1 MLITSLV
8 MSLNQLLPVA
18 ILLILLQVVAKQS
31 LMKLLGGLILGIGLS
46 FLFVKSAPLMSPLF
60 DYQGLEYAQIGLCIL
75 IFISALYYA
84 IKQATAAFMI
94 AIISVMTLYLSH
106 YIIYLIGFWQSN
118 EAAQSLFI
126 GTFLGLGICSSFSV
140 LLYFLLSAIKQRF
153 GLTPLLVLL
162 ALNSAAKL
170 VVALDLASQ
179 IDLIATT
186 VTVWDLRDIL
196 TENSEFGRVLRALIG
211 YEATPNLT
219 SLLSYVLSSVLFLSA
234 SYFMPKSIT
243 KEKS

>member
-1 MLITSLV
+1 

-31 LMKLLGGLILGIGLS
+31 LMKLLGGLVLGIGLS

-219 SLLSYVLSSVLFLSA
+219 SFLSYVLSSVLFLSA
-234 SYFMPKSIT
+234 SYFIPKSIT

>member
-179 IDLIATT
+179 IDLIPTT

-219 SLLSYVLSSVLFLSA
+219 SFLSYVLSSVLFLSG
-234 SYFMPKSIT
+234 SYFIPKSIT

>member
-1 MLITSLV
+1 

-219 SLLSYVLSSVLFLSA
+219 SFLSYVLSSVLFLSA
-234 SYFMPKSIT
+234 SYFIPKSIT

>member
-31 LMKLLGGLILGIGLS
+31 LMKLLGGLILGVGLS

-179 IDLIATT
+179 IDLIPTT

-219 SLLSYVLSSVLFLSA
+219 SFLSYVLSSVLFLSA
-234 SYFMPKSIT
+234 SYFIPKSIT

>member
-219 SLLSYVLSSVLFLSA
+219 SFLSYVLSSVLFLSG
-234 SYFMPKSIT
+234 SYFIPKSIT

>member
-18 ILLILLQVVAKQS
+18 ILLILLQVIAKQS
-31 LMKLLGGLILGIGLS
+31 LLRLLGMLGLGIGLT
-46 FLFVKSAPLMSPLF
+46 FLFVKSAPIISPWF
-60 DYQGLEYAQIGLCIL
+60 DYQGLEYTQIGLCIL
-75 IFISALYYA
+75 IFFSALHYA
-84 IKQATAAFMI
+84 VKQATAAF
-94 AIISVMTLYLSH
+94 IIVIMSVMTLYLSH

-153 GLTPLLVLL
+153 GLSPILLLL

-179 IDLIATT
+179 IDVIATT
-186 VTVWDLRDIL
+186 ATVWDLRAIL
-196 TENSEFGRVLRALIG
+196 TENSEFGRMLRAFIG

-219 SLLSYVLSSVLFLSA
+219 SVLSYILSSVVFLSVC
-234 SYFMPKSIT
+234 YFIPKSMA
-243 KEKS
+243 KEQS

>member
-1 MLITSLV
+1 

-186 VTVWDLRDIL
+186 LTVWDLRDIL

-219 SLLSYVLSSVLFLSA
+219 SFLSYVLSSVLFLSA
-234 SYFMPKSIT
+234 SYFIPKSIT

>member
-1 MLITSLV
+1 

-75 IFISALYYA
+75 IFISALYYV

-219 SLLSYVLSSVLFLSA
+219 SFLSYVLSSVLFLSA
-234 SYFMPKSIT
+234 SYFIPKSIT

>member
-1 MLITSLV
+1 

-60 DYQGLEYAQIGLCIL
+60 DYKGLEYAQIGLCIL
-75 IFISALYYA
+75 ISISALFYA

-179 IDLIATT
+179 IDLIPTT

-234 SYFMPKSIT
+234 CYFIPKSIT

>member
-46 FLFVKSAPLMSPLF
+46 FLFVKSAPLISPLF

-94 AIISVMTLYLSH
+94 AIMSVMTLYLSH

>member
-75 IFISALYYA
+75 IFISALYYV

-219 SLLSYVLSSVLFLSA
+219 SFLSYVLSSVLFLSA
-234 SYFMPKSIT
+234 SYFIPKSIT

>member
-8 MSLNQLLPVA
+8 MSLNQLLSVA

-219 SLLSYVLSSVLFLSA
+219 SFLSYVLSSVLFLSG
-234 SYFMPKSIT
+234 SYFIPKSIT

>member
-153 GLTPLLVLL
+153 GLTPSLVLL

-219 SLLSYVLSSVLFLSA
+219 SFLSYVLSSVLFLSA
-234 SYFMPKSIT
+234 SYFIPKSIT

>member
-179 IDLIATT
+179 IDLIPTT

-219 SLLSYVLSSVLFLSA
+219 SFLSYVLSSVLFLSA
-234 SYFMPKSIT
+234 SYFIPKSIT

>member
-94 AIISVMTLYLSH
+94 TIISVMTLYLSH

-219 SLLSYVLSSVLFLSA
+219 SFLSYVLSSVLFLSA
-234 SYFMPKSIT
+234 SYFIPKSIT

>member
-75 IFISALYYA
+75 IFISALYYV

-179 IDLIATT
+179 IDLIPTT

-219 SLLSYVLSSVLFLSA
+219 SFLSYVLSSVLFLSA
-234 SYFMPKSIT
+234 SYFIPKSIT

>member
-18 ILLILLQVVAKQS
+18 ILLILLQVIARQGLVKV
-31 LMKLLGGLILGIGLS
+31 LGMLVLGVGLS
-46 FLFVKSAPLMSPLF
+46 FLFVKSAPLISPLF
-60 DYQGLEYAQIGLCIL
+60 DYQGLEYTQIALCVL
-75 IFISALYYA
+75 VFISALYYA
-84 IKQATAAFMI
+84 IKQATPAFMI

-106 YIIYLIGFWQSN
+106 YIIYLIGFWQNN

-140 LLYFLLSAIKQRF
+140 LLYFLLGAIKQRF
-153 GLTPLLVLL
+153 GLIPLLVLL

-186 VTVWDLRDIL
+186 ATVWDLRAIL

-219 SLLSYVLSSVLFLSA
+219 SVLSYVLSSVLFLSVC
-234 SYFMPKSIT
+234 YFIPKSIT
-243 KEKS
+243 KEQS

>member
-1 MLITSLV
+1 

-219 SLLSYVLSSVLFLSA
+219 SFLSYVLSSVLFLSG
-234 SYFMPKSIT
+234 SYFIPKSIT

>member
-46 FLFVKSAPLMSPLF
+46 FLFVKSAPLISPLF

-106 YIIYLIGFWQSN
+106 YIIYLIGFWQNN

-140 LLYFLLSAIKQRF
+140 LLYFLLS
-153 GLTPLLVLL
+153 
-162 ALNSAAKL
+162 
-170 VVALDLASQ
+170 
-179 IDLIATT
+179 
-186 VTVWDLRDIL
+186 
-196 TENSEFGRVLRALIG
+196 
-211 YEATPNLT
+211 
-219 SLLSYVLSSVLFLSA
+219 SY
-234 SYFMPKSIT
+234 
-243 KEKS
+243 

>member
-1 MLITSLV
+1 

-46 FLFVKSAPLMSPLF
+46 FLFVKSAPLISPLF

-94 AIISVMTLYLSH
+94 AIMSVMTLYLSH

>member
-1 MLITSLV
+1 M
-8 MSLNQLLPVA
+8 A

-60 DYQGLEYAQIGLCIL
+60 DYKGLEYAQIGLCIL
-75 IFISALYYA
+75 ISISALFYA

-179 IDLIATT
+179 IDLIPTT

-234 SYFMPKSIT
+234 CYFIPKSIT

>member
-126 GTFLGLGICSSFSV
+126 GTFLGF
-140 LLYFLLSAIKQRF
+140 KQRF
-153 GLTPLLVLL
+153 GLTPLLVVL

-234 SYFMPKSIT
+234 SYFIPKSIT

>member
-46 FLFVKSAPLMSPLF
+46 FLFVKSAPLISPLF

-94 AIISVMTLYLSH
+94 AIISVMTLYLSN
-106 YIIYLIGFWQSN
+106 YIIYLIGFWQNN

-140 LLYFLLSAIKQRF
+140 LLYFLLSATKQRF

-219 SLLSYVLSSVLFLSA
+219 SVLSYASSSVLFLSVC
-234 SYFMPKSIT
+234 YFIPKLIT

>member
-1 MLITSLV
+1 

-234 SYFMPKSIT
+234 SYFIPKSIT

>member
-1 MLITSLV
+1 

-75 IFISALYYA
+75 TFISALYYV

>member
-75 IFISALYYA
+75 VFISALYYA

-179 IDLIATT
+179 IDLIPTT

>member
-46 FLFVKSAPLMSPLF
+46 FLFVKSAPLISPLF

-219 SLLSYVLSSVLFLSA
+219 SFLSYVLSSVLFLSA
-234 SYFMPKSIT
+234 SYFIPKSIT
-243 KEKS
+243 KEKL